1 MHTSVII
8 VYIDVHT
15 FIHTHTHTLTM
26 EYAKGNHGPVCA
38 AGTDIAIKPRCYLC
52 NEKVYVKEQYK
63 RKRNG
68 IEHSVRRHFCHY
80 SKSTSC
86 TGSVE
91 TAQHLAAK
99 DAVLQGAG
107 PFYFA
112 CKCGTHVPIVIE
124 GTRCLEV
131 PWRES
136 TWPIEKQSRRLDV
149 GIVYKDTD
157 IIVGA
162 IEIAQ
167 THFMEQEKIDE
178 LTQGGLAWCE
188 VTAENVLS
196 SSGGGLPIPVSR
208 CAVPMCDTCL
218 EREKIEAQTKTE
230 LKATMAAREKLKQ
243 QIEKDAFQEKLDALF
258 KKMMDEQN
266 AAYHKAIDEKIA
278 PFKFSEEIVVSIHEE
293 FMMHHKFTGGYHEFT
308 YENLVALTGFVPDQA
323 AIEKVESKWA
333 RMIEKLKY
341 SASSQEY
348 AQQKLNQ
355 QVLAAVKGNHPLEE
369 TARHLLEAEPEDVL
383 TIGKYKG
390 MTLEQIFNRDPDYV
404 RTLAMYTGQRDG
416 NINKPETQHNTWSG
430 AYKIRAREFLQG
442 LCLVCYDKLDEEW
455 KSWCPSCYRNMIYGD

>member
-1 MHTSVII
+1 
-8 VYIDVHT
+8 
-15 FIHTHTHTLTM
+15 M

-38 AGTDIAIKPRCYLC
+38 INADIPSEARCYLC

-68 IEHSVRRHFCHY
+68 IEHTVRRHFCHY
-80 SKSTSC
+80 SKSTLC

-99 DAVLQGAG
+99 DALINGDQR
-107 PFYFA
+107 FYFA
-112 CKCGTHVPIVIE
+112 CQCGVHVPIAIE
-124 GTRCLEV
+124 GTRSLEV
-131 PWRES
+131 PWREN

-157 IIVGA
+157 IVVGA
-162 IEIAQ
+162 IEVVQ
-167 THFMEQEKIDE
+167 THFMEQDKIDE
-178 LTQGGLAWCE
+178 LTAAGLAWCE

-196 SSGGGLPIPVSR
+196 SRDGHPIRVFR
-208 CAVPMCDTCL
+208 CAVSMCDTCL
-218 EREKIEAQTKTE
+218 EREKIEAQTKAE

-243 QIEKDAFQEKLDALF
+243 QIEKDAVQKKIDVLFEK
-258 KKMMDEQN
+258 MNHEQN

-278 PFKFSEEIVVSIHEE
+278 PFKFSEEIVVSIHKE
-293 FMMHHKFTGGYHEFT
+293 FIMHHKFTAEYHEFT

-323 AIEKVESKWA
+323 AIKKVESKWA
-333 RMIEKLKY
+333 RMIEKLEQ
-341 SASSQEY
+341 SASSEEY

-355 QVLAAVKGNHPLEE
+355 QVLAVVKGKQPPLEE
-369 TARHLLEAEPEDVL
+369 TARELLEAEPEDVL

-404 RTLAMYTGQRDG
+404 RTLAMYTGQKDG
-416 NINKPETQHNTWSG
+416 NKNRPETRHNTWSG
-430 AYKIRAREFLQG
+430 AYKIRARELLQG
-442 LCLVCYDKLDEEW
+442 ICLVCYDTLDEKW
-455 KSWCPSCYRNMIYGD
+455 MSWCPSCYTNMVYRD